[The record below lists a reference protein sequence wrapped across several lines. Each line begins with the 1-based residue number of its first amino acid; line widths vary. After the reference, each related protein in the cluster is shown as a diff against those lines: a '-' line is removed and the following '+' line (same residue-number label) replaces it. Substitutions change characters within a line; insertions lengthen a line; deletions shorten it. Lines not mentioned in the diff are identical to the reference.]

1 MDDKTASLSD
11 ADATEQTDEAK
22 SNQTVSVLASSNP
35 KDNAGGSQ
43 VIGSS
48 GSNGTDKVTVGDDT
62 VSSSP
67 VAVSEEGSSNSLSEE
82 PVVVKP
88 EDLPAPDSETE
99 RLQEQIELLTGEIQA
114 LEAKIERMMNGS
126 TAADSQSQ
134 SSDVPDKTT
143 SSQTQQ
149 NTAAP
154 TPEVSSAPK
163 PEPAAFSPAPA
174 TPSPNPNSPLD
185 DIYSSIGKPRPLAD
199 PSIQEQL
206 PQPSAVAVVGEVL
219 VILGTILFLVLSSA
233 PLFREII
240 GEDLYQV
247 IRSVGWLTT
256 VSTLLLGLLM
266 GLFGKAK
273 AVISS
278 IGFVFLLL
286 SALVYLGINYPSLL
300 SPFGDSLVT
309 LFDFY
314 R

>member
-1 MDDKTASLSD
+1 
-11 ADATEQTDEAK
+11 
-22 SNQTVSVLASSNP
+22 
-35 KDNAGGSQ
+35 
-43 VIGSS
+43 
-48 GSNGTDKVTVGDDT
+48 
-62 VSSSP
+62 
-67 VAVSEEGSSNSLSEE
+67 LSEE